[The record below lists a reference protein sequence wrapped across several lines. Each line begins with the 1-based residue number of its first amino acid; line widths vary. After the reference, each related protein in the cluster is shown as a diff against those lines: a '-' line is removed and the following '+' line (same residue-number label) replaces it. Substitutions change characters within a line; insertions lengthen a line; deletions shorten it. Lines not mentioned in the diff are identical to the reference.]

1 MIPIA
6 SLTDADRGQWVVY
19 GGRFG
24 LIERGRIKS
33 WNNRFIHVVYYCD
46 GHWDQWEEYTAAST
60 LPDYLVF
67 APNQ

>member
-6 SLTDADRGQWVVY
+6 SLTNADRGEWVLY
-19 GGRFG
+19 RGD

-33 WNNRFIHVVYYCD
+33 WDNRFIHVVYHCY
-46 GHWDQWEEYTAAST
+46 GHWDQWEDYTATSI
-60 LPDYLVF
+60 LPDDLVF